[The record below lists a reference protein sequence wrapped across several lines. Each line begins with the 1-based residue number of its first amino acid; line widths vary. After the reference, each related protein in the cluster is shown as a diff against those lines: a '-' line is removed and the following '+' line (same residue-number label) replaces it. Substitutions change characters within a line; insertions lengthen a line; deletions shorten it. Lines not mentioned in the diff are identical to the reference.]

1 MSILDE
7 GIDSKASIECARAAI
22 ENVYK
27 EADLKNWQIQSDLRN
42 LLNQD
47 SQGAYW
53 YMVLIA
59 SDEIRESMGVDLKP
73 LPKDYE
79 FLNERVKELD
89 QLNIAKTQMFNDEH
103 KRFLTLKKCIVQFLK
118 YHPTWRLS
126 EDERKLIFG
135 ENN

>member
-7 GIDSKASIECARAAI
+7 NIDSRASIECARAAI

-27 EADLKNWQIQSDLRN
+27 EADQKNCQIQNDLRN

-47 SQGAYW
+47 PQGAYW

-59 SDEIRESMGVDLKP
+59 SDEVRGTMGVDLKP
-73 LPKDYE
+73 LPEDYKC
-79 FLNERVKELD
+79 LNERVEELN

-103 KRFLTLKKCIVQFLK
+103 KRFLTLKNCIIQFLK

-126 EDERKLIFG
+126 EDERKLIFS
-135 ENN
+135 E

>member
-7 GIDSKASIECARAAI
+7 NIDSRASIECARAAI

-27 EADLKNWQIQSDLRN
+27 EADQKNCQIQNDLRN

-47 SQGAYW
+47 PQGAYW

-59 SDEIRESMGVDLKP
+59 SDEVRGTMGVDLKP
-73 LPKDYE
+73 LPEDYKC
-79 FLNERVKELD
+79 LNERVEELN

-103 KRFLTLKKCIVQFLK
+103 KRFLTLKNCIIQFLK
-118 YHPTWRLS
+118 YHPTWRLT
-126 EDERKLIFG
+126 EDERKLIFS
-135 ENN
+135 E

>member
-7 GIDSKASIECARAAI
+7 SIDSKASIECARAAI
-22 ENVYK
+22 ENIYK
-27 EADLKNWQIQSDLRN
+27 EADLKNWQIQNDLRN

-47 SQGAYW
+47 PQGAYW

-59 SDEIRESMGVDLKP
+59 SDEVRETMGVDLKP

-79 FLNERVKELD
+79 LLVKELAELK
-89 QLNIAKTQMFNDEH
+89 QLNKEKTQIMNNLHSD
-103 KRFLTLKKCIVQFLK
+103 RLKLKNCIVQFLK

-126 EDERKLIFG
+126 DDVRKLIFG